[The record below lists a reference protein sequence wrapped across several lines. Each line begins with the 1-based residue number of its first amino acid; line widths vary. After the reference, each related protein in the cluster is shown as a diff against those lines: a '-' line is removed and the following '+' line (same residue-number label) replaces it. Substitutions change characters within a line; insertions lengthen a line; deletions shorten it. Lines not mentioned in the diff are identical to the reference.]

1 MSTYKLHD
9 AFDMAI
15 QLERNG
21 HAFYTAA
28 AGYADD
34 DIAKALLTELADW
47 EREHEKLFKLM
58 RDEVAATAEEKVAP
72 EAAAYVKD
80 VVDGKIFKH
89 RDEAMHKLTA
99 QSTVAEIFDLA
110 IEMET
115 SAMLL
120 FIGIRGMVAGD
131 AGRIDQV
138 IAEEM
143 NHVRILSEQSRKV

>member
-1 MSTYKLHD
+1 MSAYTLHD

-15 QLERNG
+15 QFERNG

-28 AGYADD
+28 AGLAGDD
-34 DIAKALLTELADW
+34 LVKSLLTELADW

-58 RDEVAATAEEKVAP
+58 RDEAAAAADGPVSA
-72 EAAAYVKD
+72 EAAAYVAEI
-80 VVDGKIFKH
+80 VEGKIFKH
-89 RDEAMHKLTA
+89 HDAAAQKLTA
-99 QSTVAEIFDLA
+99 ESTVAEIFDLA

-115 SAMLL
+115 SAMLF
-120 FIGIRGMVAGD
+120 FIGIRGMVSAD
-131 AGRIDQV
+131 ADRIDQV

>member
-1 MSTYKLHD
+1 MTTYKLQD

-28 AGYADD
+28 AGYAGD

-47 EREHEKLFKLM
+47 EREHEKLFRLM
-58 RDEVAATAEEKVAP
+58 RDEASAASGEPVSP
-72 EAAAYVKD
+72 EAAAYVAE

-89 RDEAMHKLTA
+89 HDAAAQKLTA

-120 FIGIRGMVAGD
+120 FIGIRGMVADD
-131 AGRIDQV
+131 AERIDQV

>member
-1 MSTYKLHD
+1 MPTYKLED

-28 AGYADD
+28 AGHADD
-34 DIAKALLTELADW
+34 KVAKALLTELADW

-58 RDEVAATAEEKVAP
+58 RDEVAATAEEPVSV
-72 EAAAYVKD
+72 EAAAYVHE

-89 RDEAMHKLTA
+89 HDEAMQKLTA
-99 QSTVAEIFDLA
+99 QSTTAEIFDLA

-120 FIGIRGMVAGD
+120 FIGIRGMVAD
-131 AGRIDQV
+131 EAEQIDHV

-143 NHVRILSEQSRKV
+143 NHVRILSEQSRKA

>member
-1 MSTYKLHD
+1 
-9 AFDMAI
+9 
-15 QLERNG
+15 
-21 HAFYTAA
+21 
-28 AGYADD
+28 
-34 DIAKALLTELADW
+34 
-47 EREHEKLFKLM
+47 
-58 RDEVAATAEEKVAP
+58 
-72 EAAAYVKD
+72 
-80 VVDGKIFKH
+80 
-89 RDEAMHKLTA
+89 MHKLTA